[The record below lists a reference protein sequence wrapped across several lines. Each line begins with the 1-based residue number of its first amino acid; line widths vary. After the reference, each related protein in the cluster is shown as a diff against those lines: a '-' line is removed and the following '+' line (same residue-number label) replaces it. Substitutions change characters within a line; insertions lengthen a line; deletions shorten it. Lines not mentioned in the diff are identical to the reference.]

1 MTCHMFALICGII
14 GSVIMLINY
23 NTFISAVGRALGTIF
38 LIGIVG
44 LFIILVVFSLSVI
57 ITLLKDAKSLKNN
70 SYVSISGKVIR
81 FKRNRDPES
90 GIQINDKPI
99 ILSDTNE
106 EIGLIINDKVVLG
119 EAYKFNYLKNCKI
132 AEIVEKINQI

>member
-1 MTCHMFALICGII
+1 MFALICGII

-70 SYVSISGKVIR
+70 SYVSISGKVSR

-90 GIQINDKPI
+90 GNQINDKPF

-119 EAYKFNYLKNCKI
+119 EAYKFNNLKNCKI